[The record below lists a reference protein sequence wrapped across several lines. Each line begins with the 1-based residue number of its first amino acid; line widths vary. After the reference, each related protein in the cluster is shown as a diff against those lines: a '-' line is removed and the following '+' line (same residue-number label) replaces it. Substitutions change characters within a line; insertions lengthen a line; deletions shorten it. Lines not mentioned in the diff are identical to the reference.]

1 MNRNKSADLGGR
13 TMASSTVRRQVS
25 RVMNRS
31 AHQLASSVL
40 AKALT
45 GDSSAMLAATQLLQL
60 GMGQGN
66 GK

>member
-45 GDSSAMLAATQLLQL
+45 GDSTSQLAAVEMLNL
-60 GMGQGN
+60 GMGQGTS
-66 GK
+66 K

>member
-25 RVMNRS
+25 RVMNS
-31 AHQLASSVL
+31 AAHQLASSVL

-45 GDSSAMLAATQLLQL
+45 GDSTAQVAAVEMLKL
-60 GMGQGN
+60 GMGQGT